1 MPKGTSLT
9 LCTLNVL
16 TLCTKALRE
25 AKTWVCRV
33 RDWFTCRNDT
43 RREKYCRGDEQGGR
57 RKEEEG
63 GRGREEEEVGGRR
76 KVEEGGGRGKGK
88 RTRGE

>member
-9 LCTLNVL
+9 LCTLYVF

-43 RREKYCRGDEQGGR
+43 RREILQG
-57 RKEEEG
+57 
-63 GRGREEEEVGGRR
+63 
-76 KVEEGGGRGKGK
+76 
-88 RTRGE
+88 